1 MSERDIFRTIRKKE
15 VFFLNISKE
24 TITLIKEN
32 VDIVD
37 VVSDYVRTLKKSGK
51 NWLGLCP
58 FHNEKHPSFTVSS
71 EIGMY
76 RCFSCGESGD
86 IIRFL
91 MKIEN
96 ISFVESVVILAK
108 RVGIA
113 LEMSAEEA
121 SVSYKKD
128 ELIQFN
134 TRIYKLFNFFHH
146 SHTFLKI

>member
-1 MSERDIFRTIRKKE
+1 M
-15 VFFLNISKE
+15 NISKE

-58 FHNEKHPSFTVSS
+58 FHNEKHPSFTVSN

-76 RCFSCGESGD
+76 KCFSCGVSGD
-86 IIRFL
+86 VVDFL
-91 MKIEN
+91 IKIEN
-96 ISFVESVVILAK
+96 ISFVEALVILAK
-108 RVGIA
+108 RTGVT
-113 LEMSAEEA
+113 LDMSPEEA

-134 TRIYKLFNFFHH
+134 TRIYKLFNFFY
-146 SHTFLKI
+146 